1 MELARYSL
9 FERIPYKLTC
19 TMTLL
24 TNEEKE
30 LLSKATNLMQELLE
44 TLEVMHDKELVKDM
58 RASLR
63 EAKQCKTMTLEKL
76 VRDLHLDTK
85 VLCGKTAHG
94 EFQGVYSYRVGKYRI
109 LYRIEEERILIL
121 AVGHRKSMYK

>member
-1 MELARYSL
+1 MGQCDIFEYEPVFIGKMVQYCLKVAL
-9 FERIPYKLTC
+9 FA
-19 TMTLL
+19 
-24 TNEEKE
+24 EKR
-30 LLSKATNLMQELLE
+30 KNKFLMQELLE

-109 LYRIEEERILIL
+109 LYRIEEERILLL